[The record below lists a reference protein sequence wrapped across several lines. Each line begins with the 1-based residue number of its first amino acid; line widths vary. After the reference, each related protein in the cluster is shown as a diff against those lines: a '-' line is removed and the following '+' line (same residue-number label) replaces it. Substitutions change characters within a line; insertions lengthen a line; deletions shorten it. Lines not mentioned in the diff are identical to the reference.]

1 MLADLGET
9 SYSLLLLIPVTSLE
23 MQSCGIKLTY
33 IMMVAIYNLHLECG
47 HCTVQQMYGNVSN
60 NVFKVMNGS

>member
-33 IMMVAIYNLHLECG
+33 IMMVAICNWPVEYG
-47 HCTVQQMYGNVSN
+47 HCTLTLWRWN
-60 NVFKVMNGS
+60 FF